1 MKESGNTINFISLFS
16 LILSIGIL
24 VDTAIVVVEAVHTNI
39 KKGMDKRAATRRA
52 IEEYNIPLTTG
63 ILTNLAV
70 FVPLF
75 LISGVVGQ
83 FIASIPFTSI
93 AVLVASL
100 FVSFA
105 FIPLFALKFLKK
117 EEDTFQGKR
126 EQFANKLKEWYR
138 NKLPWILDS
147 RRRKIWL
154 SAGLSALLVM
164 LMVFPFFGIIKVSFF
179 PPSDVDYL
187 YINLKE
193 PQGTPLAHT
202 DLAISPV
209 EDVLLEIPEIESF
222 TTMIG
227 AGSVFDQNPGT
238 GPRFGSI
245 SINLKPDRERH
256 SGEILE
262 QIETELAPYT
272 DLDVRVYQP
281 SDGPP
286 SGAPVLVTFY
296 GDDTIELKKL
306 ANDAA
311 DTLRSIE
318 GTRAVSSSG
327 EDDANEFS
335 LSIDREKAAEL
346 GLSPAVVASTLR
358 TAVFGTEATTIK
370 NNGDEIAV
378 VVKLNLNSTW
388 TTVHDTNRATLDAIA
403 ELPVSTPKGTVL
415 LGSVLTGG
423 LKASSDT
430 IQRESE
436 KRIATA
442 SSQVEEGY
450 VAREVSQLFEE
461 QFTNKVPLPDGV
473 TMKLGGETEDVDQSF
488 KDMFQAL
495 ILGVILVFVV
505 VIFEFSKFR
514 EALIV
519 LVVVPLSLI
528 GVLLGILL
536 TREYLSFPTMLGFI
550 ALAGIVVNNAIIL
563 VDVWNRMRIDHPEMS
578 LRDVVIEGAV
588 IRIRPILLTT
598 VTTVIGVTPLIF
610 ATDMWRPIA
619 IAITFGLLF
628 AVVLTLIFV
637 PALYLK
643 FCKYTKKSKDSIED
657 ADDGESGKMEH
668 ITEVLKKKYDM
679 STLIKSLFV
688 FLAAL
693 TCLLPSLSYGYTYD
707 NATIHT
713 VYQEAPRQFE
723 VDEHGNTVGTTVS
736 GMSFRQ
742 YSIANSYGIRLQ
754 RFEIGLAFWYVS
766 DRGIIWADNDIT
778 ALSVYLS
785 RVV

>member
-1 MKESGNTINFISLFS
+1 M
-16 LILSIGIL
+16 
-24 VDTAIVVVEAVHTNI
+24 
-39 KKGMDKRAATRRA
+39 
-52 IEEYNIPLTTG
+52 
-63 ILTNLAV
+63 
-70 FVPLF
+70 
-75 LISGVVGQ
+75 
-83 FIASIPFTSI
+83 
-93 AVLVASL
+93 
-100 FVSFA
+100 
-105 FIPLFALKFLKK
+105 
-117 EEDTFQGKR
+117 
-126 EQFANKLKEWYR
+126 
-138 NKLPWILDS
+138 
-147 RRRKIWL
+147 
-154 SAGLSALLVM
+154 
-164 LMVFPFFGIIKVSFF
+164 
-179 PPSDVDYL
+179 
-187 YINLKE
+187 
-193 PQGTPLAHT
+193 
-202 DLAISPV
+202 
-209 EDVLLEIPEIESF
+209 EIPEIESF

-227 AGSVFDQNPGT
+227 AGSAFDENPQS
-238 GPRFGSI
+238 GPRFGSVT
-245 SINLKPDRERH
+245 INLKPERDRH

-262 QIETELAPYT
+262 QIEAELKPYT

-296 GDDTIELKKL
+296 GDDTSELKKL

-335 LSIDREKAAEL
+335 LSIDRVKAAEL
-346 GLSPAVVASTLR
+346 GLSPVMVASTLR
-358 TAVFGTEATTIK
+358 TAVFGSEATTIK
-370 NNGDEIAV
+370 KNGEEIAV
-378 VVKLNLNSTW
+378 VVKLNLNSSW

-403 ELPVSTPKGTVL
+403 ELPISTGKGTVL
-415 LGSVLTGG
+415 LGSVLTGA
-423 LKASSDT
+423 LEASSDT
-430 IQRESE
+430 IQREDE

-442 SSQVEEGY
+442 SSQIEEGY
-450 VAREVSQLFEE
+450 VAREVSSLFDE
-461 QFTNKVPLPDGV
+461 QFTKNVTLPDGV

-514 EALIV
+514 EAFIV
-519 LVVVPLSLI
+519 LSVVPLSLI
-528 GVLLGILL
+528 GVLLGILI

-563 VDVWNRMRIDHPEMS
+563 VDVWNRLRIENPLMS

-598 VTTVIGVTPLIF
+598 VTTVAGVSPLIL

-619 IAITFGLLF
+619 IAITFGLVF

-643 FCKYTKKSKDSIED
+643 FCKYTKKPKDSVED
-657 ADDGESGKMEH
+657 TEDGKPGKMEH
-668 ITEVLKKKYDM
+668 INDVLKKKYDM
-679 STLIKSLFV
+679 GSLIKSFFFVVGLTALFS
-688 FLAAL
+688 F
-693 TCLLPSLSYGYTYD
+693 PSLSLAFTYD
-707 NATIHT
+707 TENIHHA
-713 VYQEAPRQFE
+713 YHEAPSEFT
-723 VDEHGNTVGTTVS
+723 VDRYGNTVGTTV
-736 GMSFRQ
+736 GGNEFRQ
-742 YSIANSYGIRLQ
+742 YAVASTYDVRLQ
-754 RFEIGLAFWYVS
+754 RFEIGLANWYVS